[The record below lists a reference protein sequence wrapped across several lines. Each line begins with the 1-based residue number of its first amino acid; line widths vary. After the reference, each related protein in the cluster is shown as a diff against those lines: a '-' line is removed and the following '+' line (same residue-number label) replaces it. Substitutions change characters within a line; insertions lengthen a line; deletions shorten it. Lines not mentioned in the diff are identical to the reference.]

1 MLRRFLP
8 FWDLVRYHFPMKILF
23 LLALL
28 VAGCGKQ
35 ESSKTYP
42 LKDKAV
48 EKYVNQMSL
57 PADPNLTLDKSI
69 INTSYRIQIALY
81 KDGKFY
87 YDLPTLGD
95 GTGTWKKR
103 KDFIELKA
111 KRSLFDMYIEIRG
124 NDKEGESVLIQ
135 FTDRFGPNT
144 LKMNN
149 INIF

>member
-1 MLRRFLP
+1 
-8 FWDLVRYHFPMKILF
+8 MKTLF
-23 LLALL
+23 LTVLFL

-35 ESSKTYP
+35 ESKKTYP

-48 EKYVNQMSL
+48 QKFVNQKIL
-57 PADPNLTLDKSI
+57 PPDPNLTLDKSI
-69 INTSYRIQIALY
+69 INTTYQIQIALY
-81 KDGKFY
+81 QDGKFY

-95 GTGTWKKR
+95 GTGTWTKR

-124 NDKEGESVLIQ
+124 NDKDGESVLIQ

-144 LKMNN
+144 LKMTNM
-149 INIF
+149 NIF

>member
-1 MLRRFLP
+1 
-8 FWDLVRYHFPMKILF
+8 MKILF
-23 LLALL
+23 FSVFL
-28 VAGCGKQ
+28 VLAGCGKQ
-35 ESSKTYP
+35 ESSKSYP
-42 LKDKAV
+42 LTDKAAQ
-48 EKYVNQMSL
+48 KYINQVAL
-57 PADPNLTLDKSI
+57 PTDPNLTLDKSI
-69 INTSYRIQIALY
+69 FNDSYQIHIALY

-95 GTGTWKKR
+95 GTGTWKQR

-144 LKMNN
+144 LKMTNK
-149 INIF
+149 NIF